1 LRPELQ
7 LFASGNTGCVN
18 FKYLF
23 TVLHS

>member
-1 LRPELQ
+1 LRPELH

-23 TVLHS
+23 TALHS